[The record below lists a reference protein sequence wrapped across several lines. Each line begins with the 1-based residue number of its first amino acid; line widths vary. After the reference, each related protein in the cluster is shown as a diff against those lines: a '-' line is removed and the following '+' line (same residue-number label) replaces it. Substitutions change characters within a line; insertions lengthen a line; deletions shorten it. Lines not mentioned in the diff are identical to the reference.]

1 MDDYRS
7 TLERELER
15 LSPPRV
21 PIDQLRRRRDRK
33 YRDQRIRAGVLGL
46 GIAIAVAWW
55 GIDAIRSTPVPAVP
69 PEPPAA
75 DLGIFAPV
83 AGRIVYGDRNGLW
96 GVDPAAPS
104 DPAARVQLTSEPGL
118 PLGWSSDGTELLFYR
133 TSNDVFPDEYLFVL
147 RADGT
152 EIQLNDKPMVL
163 AGEAAISPDGS
174 RVAFARQAGRTSI
187 NGLYVVDTTGGG
199 RPVRLVSP
207 GTHGGPSSPTFSP
220 DGAQIAYYTLEGD
233 GAEIPVE
240 THVWVMDSGGGN
252 AHEILTD
259 QAPLMGGPHSSLQWS
274 PTGDRLVLQIDPI
287 LGGDAAVY
295 GDSVIFTFAPDG
307 SAFTQVI
314 TGGLSPYWSPDGS
327 QIAYTIDC
335 RPDLS
340 CSHLAIAEADG
351 SNIRGFGFAAS
362 GPWHPGNVIAVEPQ
376 PTPVEPQPEPILRG
390 AGYESW
396 RGGSYDCDCDLF
408 G

>member
-1 MDDYRS
+1 MTDQDVRDFLQRMV
-7 TLERELER
+7 TEE
-15 LSPPRV
+15 PV
-21 PIDQLRRRRDRK
+21 PSLDPEPLARRARRRAARTV
-33 YRDQRIRAGVLGL
+33 IVGAIG
-46 GIAIAVAWW
+46 AAATIAVLFT
-55 GIDAIRSTPVPAVP
+55 GVTAIRSTSVPVDDPMPTPAP
-69 PEPPAA
+69 SE
-75 DLGIFAPV
+75 DLGIFAPA
-83 AGRIVYGDRNGLW
+83 AGRIVVSGDEVEGLGSGLW
-96 GVDPAAPS
+96 AIDPNGPTDELPS
-104 DPAARVQLTSEPGL
+104 TLIPLGIDGAI

-163 AGEAAISPDGS
+163 SGAAISSDGS
-174 RVAFARQAGRTSI
+174 RVAFARQAGG

-199 RPVRLVSP
+199 RPVRLVS
-207 GTHGGPSSPTFSP
+207 GTSPTFSP
-220 DGAQIAYYTLEGD
+220 DGAQIAYFTLEGD
-233 GAEIPVE
+233 GEETPVE

-287 LGGDAAVY
+287 VGGDAAVY

-307 SAFTQVI
+307 SGFTQVI

-351 SNIRGFGFAAS
+351 SNIRGFAFAAS

-376 PTPVEPQPEPILRG
+376 P
-390 AGYESW
+390 
-396 RGGSYDCDCDLF
+396 
-408 G
+408 

>member
-1 MDDYRS
+1 VS
-7 TLERELER
+7 ETKEL
-15 LSPPRV
+15 
-21 PIDQLRRRRDRK
+21 LRRGIGDFAPVPDDAFDRVLVRRNR
-33 YRDQRIRAGVLGL
+33 RQRNRRIGSAVVG
-46 GIAIAVAWW
+46 IAVAVA
-55 GIDAIRSTPVPAVP
+55 AIGVLLRAFAPTQVPADR
-69 PEPPAA
+69 
-75 DLGIFAPV
+75 DLGIFTPF
-83 AGRIVYGDRNGLW
+83 AGRIVVSGDEVEGLGPGLW
-96 GVDPAAPS
+96 AIDPNGPTDELPS
-104 DPAARVQLTSEPGL
+104 TQVPLGIDGAI

-133 TSNDVFPDEYLFVL
+133 TSNDLFPDEYLFVL

-152 EIQLNDKPMVL
+152 EIQLNDEPMVL
-163 AGEAAISPDGS
+163 TGAAISPDGS
-174 RVAFARQAGRTSI
+174 RVAFARQAGGD
-187 NGLYVVDTTGGG
+187 GLYVVDTTGGG
-199 RPVRLVSP
+199 RPVRLVSH
-207 GTHGGPSSPTFSP
+207 GTSPTFSP
-220 DGAQIAYYTLEGD
+220 DGAQIAYFTLEGD
-233 GAEIPVE
+233 GEETPVE

-287 LGGDAAVY
+287 TGGDAAVY

-307 SAFTQVI
+307 SGFTQVI

-376 PTPVEPQPEPILRG
+376 P
-390 AGYESW
+390 
-396 RGGSYDCDCDLF
+396 
-408 G
+408 

>member
-1 MDDYRS
+1 MS
-7 TLERELER
+7 ETKEL
-15 LSPPRV
+15 
-21 PIDQLRRRRDRK
+21 LRRGIGDFAPVPDDAFDRVLVWRNRR
-33 YRDQRIRAGVLGL
+33 QRNRRIGSAVVG
-46 GIAIAVAWW
+46 IAVAVA
-55 GIDAIRSTPVPAVP
+55 AIGVLLRAFTPTQVPADR
-69 PEPPAA
+69 
-75 DLGIFAPV
+75 DLGIFTPF
-83 AGRIVYGDRNGLW
+83 AGRIVVSGDEVEGLGPGLW
-96 GVDPAAPS
+96 AIDPNGPTDELPS
-104 DPAARVQLTSEPGL
+104 TLVPLGIDGAI

-133 TSNDVFPDEYLFVL
+133 TSNDVFPDQYLFVL

-174 RVAFARQAGRTSI
+174 RVAFARQAGRTRSI

-220 DGAQIAYYTLEGD
+220 DGAQIAYYTLEVHD
-233 GAEIPVE
+233 GADIPVE

-307 SAFTQVI
+307 SGFTQVI

-327 QIAYTIDC
+327 QIAYTTDC

-362 GPWHPGNVIAVEPQ
+362 GPWHPGNVIAVEP
-376 PTPVEPQPEPILRG
+376 
-390 AGYESW
+390 
-396 RGGSYDCDCDLF
+396 
-408 G
+408 